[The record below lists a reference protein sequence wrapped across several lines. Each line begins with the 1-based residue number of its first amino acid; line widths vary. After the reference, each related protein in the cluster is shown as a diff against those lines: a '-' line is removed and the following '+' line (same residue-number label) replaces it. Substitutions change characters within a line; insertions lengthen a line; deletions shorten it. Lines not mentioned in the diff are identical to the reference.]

1 MWLDQCHWQNRGMF
15 LSAHRSPLTLAR
27 RLGTSHAWE
36 LKTNMAEKISRVRPE
51 HKFDEGALQEY
62 LVQNLP
68 GFPRNHGQWTVLQY
82 RSVSCNV
89 TGALVFIMFC
99 ISQCF
104 GEKKLGCT
112 WRARLVLANHRLQIA
127 EQKKNEGWRKHTFS
141 PANFKLANLIS
152 MLTRALNICKDLQT
166 CSEDDRILLYRL
178 HRNRHVLVIYA
189 VGNLFSWS
197 CSVLF
202 QERSSSPSES
212 MSLSLYITVT
222 NTKAVAP
229 LHEER

>member
-1 MWLDQCHWQNRGMF
+1 MLLF
-15 LSAHRSPLTLAR
+15 LTAHRSPLALAR

-141 PANFKLANLIS
+141 PANFKLANQS
-152 MLTRALNICKDLQT
+152 
-166 CSEDDRILLYRL
+166 
-178 HRNRHVLVIYA
+178 
-189 VGNLFSWS
+189 
-197 CSVLF
+197 LF
-202 QERSSSPSES
+202 QERSTSPSES
-212 MSLSLYITVT
+212 MSLSLRPSNPHNMQIWRFW
-222 NTKAVAP
+222 KISP
-229 LHEER
+229 EKPGD